1 MTKGLTFEEF
11 KQRYEALTIDDNGFG
26 RIASEEELYKMFVA
40 VAVFRQFDRENNNTE
55 KENVNER
62 EVDYAR
68 RD

>member
-1 MTKGLTFEEF
+1 MIKGLTFEEF
-11 KQRYEALTIDDNGFG
+11 KQRYEALTMDDNGFG

-40 VAVFRQFDRENNNTE
+40 VAVFRQFDRENNTE
-55 KENVNER
+55 KGNEYER

>member
-11 KQRYEALTIDDNGFG
+11 KQRYEALTIGDNGFG

-40 VAVFRQFDRENNNTE
+40 VAVFRQFDRENNKE
-55 KENVNER
+55 RENVHER
-62 EVDYAR
+62 EVDHAS

>member
-11 KQRYEALTIDDNGFG
+11 KQRYEALTIGDDGFG

-40 VAVFRQFDRENNNTE
+40 VAVFRQFDRENNSE
-55 KENVNER
+55 KGNEYER
-62 EVDYAR
+62 EVDHAS